1 MSPRKKHVN
10 PFYIVLVVAG
20 LVFLLTACAYG
31 VMAVKE
37 LRSPHT
43 LAAQVEA
50 DASFVEFMDQH
61 GPKAM
66 LIELAILGVA
76 TFAAISTD
84 RYWSGDSDE

>member
-31 VMAVKE
+31 VMAVKQ
-37 LRSPHT
+37 LRAPHT
-43 LAAQVEA
+43 LPAQVEA

-76 TFAAISTD
+76 TFAAMSTD
-84 RYWSGDSDE
+84 RYWSGDSGE

>member
-1 MSPRKKHVN
+1 
-10 PFYIVLVVAG
+10 
-20 LVFLLTACAYG
+20 
-31 VMAVKE
+31 MAVKQ
-37 LRSPHT
+37 LRAPHT
-43 LAAQVEA
+43 LPAQVEA

-76 TFAAISTD
+76 TFAAMSTD